1 MRSMRILR
9 IDQGS
14 FFINIIDAGKANGD
28 INQEVDSQTVARILY
43 FINMSITDEFLD
55 GVDLSNLEAADL
67 DNYYDF
73 IEKMLF
79 ILKHGIAE

>member
-1 MRSMRILR
+1 M
-9 IDQGS
+9 
-14 FFINIIDAGKANGD
+14 N
-28 INQEVDSQTVARILY
+28 
-43 FINMSITDEFLD
+43 FLD